1 MKQNKINHPYRWLF
15 MALAALMVISLS
27 SCKDDEEGM
36 GTPVITAVRSCDPA
50 KADSTFTK
58 AGTGSLLAIIGQNL
72 SKVQKV
78 YINDQQVYFNPTMN
92 TDHSV
97 VVTIPLRT
105 KASNSPPSTAT

>member
-1 MKQNKINHPYRWLF
+1 MKRNIFNHQYGWLLT
-15 MALAALMVISLS
+15 ALMALMVLSLS

-78 YINDQQVYFNPTMN
+78 YINDQ
-92 TDHSV
+92 
-97 VVTIPLRT
+97 
-105 KASNSPPSTAT
+105 